1 MQASKKHSFL
11 RHSPLAYAVVPLA
24 FVLVSTALVFIVGH
38 TMLAPYQAL
47 LGWFFS
53 TTEVAQP
60 RDLLDNAATVINGG
74 TVDEP
79 DAQPDRLPL
88 SSVTYPSEGDRY
100 ATITIT
106 GTNVDAPVYYG
117 DTSKILNAGVGTYKD
132 DSRVG
137 IPGEGKTILLAG
149 HNNTFFND
157 LQHAEAGATVTIT
170 THYGVYTYEVTGTEI
185 LDYQDETAYDFTR
198 TDENLI
204 LYTCYPFDALGFTPN
219 RFFVYAKYVSGPC
232 WTPTAKGVYVWH
244 KNKLRTPA
252 ARAALCGP
260 RF

>member
-11 RHSPLAYAVVPLA
+11 RRSPLAYVVVPLA
-24 FVLVSTALVFIVGH
+24 FIVGH

-100 ATITIT
+100 ATITIS

-117 DTSKILNAGVGTYKD
+117 DTNKILNAALK
-132 DSRVG
+132 SSNR
-137 IPGEGKTILLAG
+137 LLLTHIHKCWHVAG
-149 HNNTFFND
+149 
-157 LQHAEAGATVTIT
+157 
-170 THYGVYTYEVTGTEI
+170 
-185 LDYQDETAYDFTR
+185 
-198 TDENLI
+198 
-204 LYTCYPFDALGFTPN
+204 
-219 RFFVYAKYVSGPC
+219 
-232 WTPTAKGVYVWH
+232 
-244 KNKLRTPA
+244 
-252 ARAALCGP
+252 
-260 RF
+260 